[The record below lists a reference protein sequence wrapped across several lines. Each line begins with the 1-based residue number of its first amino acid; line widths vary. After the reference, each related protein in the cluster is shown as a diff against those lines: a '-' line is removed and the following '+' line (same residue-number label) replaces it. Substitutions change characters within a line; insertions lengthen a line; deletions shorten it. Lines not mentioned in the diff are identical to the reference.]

1 MESTGTLPRRRLGLN
16 ALWVL
21 VFLAWRNLWRN
32 RLRSLLTAGAM
43 VVGLTLM
50 IGYMALI
57 DGLFRQMVG
66 FATDIAI
73 GHIQLHR
80 QAYIDDQDLYAVLP
94 LGLVEHLERTT
105 PYLYAPRSYAAG
117 LASAGDSSSGA
128 LLKGVEPGQEVEVT
142 DLHRRLRRG
151 TFDLRGSTPAYP
163 HGPDGPA
170 VPRYP
175 VVVGFNLA
183 RNLRLDL
190 GGELVLITQAAD
202 GSIGN
207 GLFEV
212 RGVLNSI
219 DPAFDR
225 MGVLM
230 SLEAFNSLMVLD
242 EGVHELAVRVPEL
255 EDLELARDEIAAAA
269 QAWPGSAALTE
280 DEGGPARVRTW
291 RQINPDLSD
300 MIASSQAAIYIVAAI
315 VFVIAAM
322 GVLNTMLMATYE
334 RRHELGILL
343 ALGMGR
349 WAMMAMVLLEAFFL
363 ACFAGAAGSITG
375 GALAWHLQVN
385 GIDFSAWLPEGLDL
399 MGVVLEPVYFGYT
412 RPDHYAIS
420 LAMLVLTTLIAALL
434 PSWRTAR
441 MNPVRALHE

>member
-151 TFDLRGSTPAYP
+151 TFDLRGSTPPGRAALSRGGRVQP
-163 HGPDGPA
+163 GQEPAPGPGRRA
-170 VPRYP
+170 
-175 VVVGFNLA
+175 G
-183 RNLRLDL
+183 
-190 GGELVLITQAAD
+190 AD
-202 GSIGN
+202 HPGCGRQHRQRP
-207 GLFEV
+207 V
-212 RGVLNSI
+212 RG
-219 DPAFDR
+219 
-225 MGVLM
+225 
-230 SLEAFNSLMVLD
+230 
-242 EGVHELAVRVPEL
+242 
-255 EDLELARDEIAAAA
+255 AR
-269 QAWPGSAALTE
+269 
-280 DEGGPARVRTW
+280 
-291 RQINPDLSD
+291 
-300 MIASSQAAIYIVAAI
+300 
-315 VFVIAAM
+315 
-322 GVLNTMLMATYE
+322 
-334 RRHELGILL
+334 
-343 ALGMGR
+343 
-349 WAMMAMVLLEAFFL
+349 
-363 ACFAGAAGSITG
+363 GA
-375 GALAWHLQVN
+375 
-385 GIDFSAWLPEGLDL
+385 
-399 MGVVLEPVYFGYT
+399 
-412 RPDHYAIS
+412 
-420 LAMLVLTTLIAALL
+420 
-434 PSWRTAR
+434 
-441 MNPVRALHE
+441 